1 MEMNQIRYFL
11 AVCQHR
17 NFTHAASASNV
28 SQPSLTTAI
37 KKLEHEL
44 GGDLFVRDRAGCR
57 LTALGKLMQPRLQ
70 KAHDETQAA
79 KAEAVRHTRLER
91 VPISVGVGET
101 IGHNRISAAVERF
114 RTRLPQAEIELIV
127 ASASKLLAGLRERLG
142 KALFVDALDHLTEPS
157 IQVHLPWIQHCLGDV
172 PVTGVLVPDPI
183 QQMIVDDGERTSG
196 EQFAKTLKELLNEL
210 GGRTLI
216 ICSCDLSHVG
226 PQFGEPAVIDE
237 ERRNQVEEQDRNM
250 LALFVEGDSA
260 GFIEGL
266 AWSNNPTRWCSA
278 GSMSVALMLFGGE
291 SEIELLDYRQAYDES
306 GTWLVSAAACAV
318 I

>member
-91 VPISVGVGET
+91 VPVSVGVGET

-127 ASASKLLAGLRERLG
+127 ASASKLLAGLREG
-142 KALFVDALDHLTEPS
+142 EF
-157 IQVHLPWIQHCLGDV
+157 DV
-172 PVTGVLVPDPI
+172 VVTAATVS
-183 QQMIVDDGERTSG
+183 E
-196 EQFAKTLKELLNEL
+196 
-210 GGRTLI
+210 
-216 ICSCDLSHVG
+216 DLYR
-226 PQFGEPAVIDE
+226 ID
-237 ERRNQVEEQDRNM
+237 Q
-250 LALFVEGDSA
+250 L
-260 GFIEGL
+260 
-266 AWSNNPTRWCSA
+266 
-278 GSMSVALMLFGGE
+278 
-291 SEIELLDYRQAYDES
+291 YDES
-306 GTWLVSAAACAV
+306 YKVVVSKSHPLSGRNAISLSTLAETDMLDRPNCEMRDALHRACADQGHELYAAYRSNRVDWLVELARQGLGAV
-318 I
+318 ILPTTAIPADRGLVSIPIDDLEISRTVSALRYRHQTTRPETNDLIREIARV